1 MFISA
6 HLVKAVA
13 WMMGALLSFVAMAIS
28 VRELSS
34 GMHAFEML
42 FIRSAIGVVILG
54 AVIAFRHWRAVHT
67 GRIWGHVGRNIVHF
81 GGQTFWI
88 FGISLLPLSTV
99 SAIEF
104 TTPMWGTAMVVLLL
118 GERMNRG
125 RWIALGLGFVGI
137 LVILRPDFGASSGFV
152 SAGALI
158 MLACTF
164 CFGATSAITKWL
176 TRTESA
182 LTILFYM
189 VVIQTLLG
197 AVASIFV
204 WTPLAWADTPM
215 LVVLAV
221 TGLTAHYCLNSALAE
236 ADATIVMPMEFLRL
250 PLITALAYWLY
261 NEDLDPIILIGAAL
275 IFSGNLYSLRYESR
289 AGPASGPARSEDLK

>member
-6 HLVKAVA
+6 HLVKAGA
-13 WMMGALLSFVAMAIS
+13 WMLGAIASFIAMAIS

-54 AVIAFRHWRAVHT
+54 AVIALRRRRAVYT
-67 GRIWGHVGRNIVHF
+67 RRIWGHVGRNIIHF

-99 SAIEF
+99 AAIEF
-104 TTPMWGTAMVVLLL
+104 TTPLWGTAMVVLFL

-137 LVILRPDFGASSGFV
+137 LLILRPDISAGAGFV
-152 SAGALI
+152 STGSPI
-158 MLACTF
+158 MLAWPF
-164 CFGATSAITKWL
+164 CFWGTSAVTKLL

-189 VVIQTLLG
+189 VAIQTLFG
-197 AVASIFV
+197 AVASVFV
-204 WTPLAWADTPM
+204 WTPVAWADAPM

-221 TGLTAHYCLNSALAE
+221 TGLSAHYCLSSALAE
-236 ADATIVMPMEFLRL
+236 ADATLVMPMEFLRL
-250 PLITALAYWLY
+250 PLIAVLGYWLY
-261 NEDLDPIILIGAAL
+261 NEGLDPVIMIGAAL
-275 IFSGNLYSLRYESR
+275 IFSGNLYSLRHESR
-289 AGPASGPARSEDLK
+289 AGPASRPARSEDIK